1 MVVSLFCFYFHISN
15 RMMDLHL
22 KTSKKL
28 RMATQLCTEFVLD
41 NSIQHYSVHWV
52 VVDCHPVQMT
62 EILKIALL

>member
-1 MVVSLFCFYFHISN
+1 
-15 RMMDLHL
+15 MMDLHL

-62 EILKIALL
+62 QILKIALL